1 MYRNTPMQGIKLSP
15 SQIVFGREL
24 RDTMPFKPGK
34 GAMHKEWLITAV
46 DREKAL
52 AKRHH
57 TNMEKL
63 NEHVKELKKLQV
75 GQSVLVQNQSGNH
88 GKRWARTGTVVE
100 TGPGPRQYAV
110 RMDGSRNV
118 SIRNRKFLRPF
129 TGVADMMADN
139 DALDDTVPQQHSDD
153 RDDRA
158 EASLIVRQEASGG
171 AQSDTVDIVAPD
183 DVTAEEI
190 PLTPSSQV
198 QDAGRTDIG
207 VSHRYPGRFRRKP
220 ARFKDYEMDD
230 SG

>member
-1 MYRNTPMQGIKLSP
+1 
-15 SQIVFGREL
+15 
-24 RDTMPFKPGK
+24 
-34 GAMHKEWLITAV
+34 MHKEWLITAK

-63 NEHVKELKKLQV
+63 NEHVKELKELQV

-129 TGVADMMADN
+129 TGVADLMADQ
-139 DALDDTVPQQHSDD
+139 DAPSDAVLQQHSDK
-153 RDDRA
+153 REGCA
-158 EASLIVRQEASGG
+158 EASQLLRQEALGG
-171 AQSDTVDIVAPD
+171 AQSDTVDTVTPNN
-183 DVTAEEI
+183 DVTAELISSSPLSQSEDASGTATGEI
-190 PLTPSSQV
+190 
-198 QDAGRTDIG
+198 
-207 VSHRYPGRFRRKP
+207 HRYPGRVRKRP
-220 ARFKDYEMDD
+220 ARFNDYEMDSSD
-230 SG
+230 

>member
-1 MYRNTPMQGIKLSP
+1 MKRLIRGNTGPNGELDNDAFGRALLMYRNTPMQGIRLSP

-34 GAMHKEWLITAV
+34 GAMQKEWLITAK
-46 DREKAL
+46 DIEKAL

-63 NEHVKELKKLQV
+63 NEHVKELKELQV
-75 GQSVLVQNQSGNH
+75 GQSVLVQNQSGNY

-129 TGVADMMADN
+129 TGVADMMADQDVTSN
-139 DALDDTVPQQHSDD
+139 AIPQQCSNE
-153 RDDRA
+153 RNGCM
-158 EASLIVRQEASGG
+158 EASQLIRRESLGG
-171 AQSDTVDIVAPD
+171 AQSDTID
-183 DVTAEEI
+183 DVTPNNDVKAEQVSL
-190 PLTPSSQV
+190 PPSS
-198 QDAGRTDIG
+198 
-207 VSHRYPGRFRRKP
+207 
-220 ARFKDYEMDD
+220 
-230 SG
+230 